1 MSTYKAEKSKMN
13 DEKCIGKP
21 PLALRD
27 TSNNTRERTQK
38 SFRIKGGRK
47 VQNSSKEVIIQSGLG
62 KKMSESR
69 KYSPNKKKSKDKN
82 DNDFV

>member
-27 TSNNTRERTQK
+27 TSNNTRERT
-38 SFRIKGGRK
+38 
-47 VQNSSKEVIIQSGLG
+47 
-62 KKMSESR
+62 
-69 KYSPNKKKSKDKN
+69 
-82 DNDFV
+82 